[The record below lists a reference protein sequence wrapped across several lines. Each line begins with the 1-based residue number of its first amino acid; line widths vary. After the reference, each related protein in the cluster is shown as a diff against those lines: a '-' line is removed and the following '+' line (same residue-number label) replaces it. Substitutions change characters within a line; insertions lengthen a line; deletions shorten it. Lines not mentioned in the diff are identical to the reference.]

1 MHCPKKVAQQ
11 QLGPSAPAKQ
21 NVPQQGADNHV

>member
-1 MHCPKKVAQQ
+1 MHCPKKAAQQ

-21 NVPQQGADNHV
+21 NVT